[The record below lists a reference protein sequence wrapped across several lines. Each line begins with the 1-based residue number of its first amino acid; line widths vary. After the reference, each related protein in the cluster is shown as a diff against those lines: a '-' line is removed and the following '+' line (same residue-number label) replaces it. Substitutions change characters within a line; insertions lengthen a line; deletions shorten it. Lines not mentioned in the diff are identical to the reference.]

1 MSGRWRQLLEEAEAM
16 PKLHPAQLYD
26 VARLLVEVAS
36 DWEFLQFLRAARLN
50 GLDVLNHVLRNT
62 GVDFG
67 DLQVLVRAFPDKRQW
82 EGVDLRELK
91 LRCGILPRV
100 NV

>member
-1 MSGRWRQLLEEAEAM
+1 MSALWRQRLEEAEAL

-50 GLDVLNHVLRNT
+50 GLDVLNHVLGKT

-67 DLQVLVRAFPDKRQW
+67 ELQVLVRAFPDRKQW

-91 LRCGILPRV
+91 LRCGIYPRV
-100 NV
+100 SV